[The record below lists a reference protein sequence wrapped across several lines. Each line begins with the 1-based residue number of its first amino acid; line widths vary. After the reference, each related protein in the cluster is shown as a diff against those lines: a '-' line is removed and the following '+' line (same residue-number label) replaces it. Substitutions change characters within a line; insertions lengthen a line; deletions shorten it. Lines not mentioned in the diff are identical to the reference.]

1 MNYIFYRNVKNL
13 FKRLSQLI
21 LLTLCIGILVS
32 FYSCITAPKPLD
44 VNTKSFQD
52 IKEPPFLKVVLTST
66 LNQSSFQLTVNSDFT
81 VTEHNKETVIVTSP
95 PVAGV
100 YITPSPKGL
109 MFGNK
114 LIPYNDFDVWPDN
127 DAAITVNG
135 RSYHGGLWVHTL
147 PEDKLA
153 FCNVIDLETYLQS
166 VVGSELTPS
175 YPLQA
180 LIAQAIAARTYALF
194 EVKSAKI
201 SGRWFDLRDDTGS
214 QAYNGI
220 SSETPKTIDA
230 VLQSRGIVL
239 IYNDGLFKAFYHS
252 TCGGYTESVKDIF
265 KEPDIPPLKGRKCNY
280 CEISKFY
287 EWNTVISK
295 QDLAQFLINAKLI
308 PDGWVDRIAV
318 AAALPSGRADV
329 LKLYLAGGKTA
340 EKNVSAAEFRAAVGA
355 TYLKST
361 YFVIEDLG
369 NGFRFYGRGY
379 GHGVG
384 MCQMGAVGMAESAIS
399 AIDILQYYYPFS
411 QMVKIY

>member
-52 IKEPPFLKVVLTST
+52 IKEPPYLKVVLTAT
-66 LNQSSFQLTVNSDFT
+66 LNQESFPLSVNSSFSI
-81 VTEHNKETVIVTSP
+81 TEHNKDAPILTNGSI
-95 PVAGV
+95 ANV

-109 MFGNK
+109 MFGNT
-114 LIPYNDFDVWPDN
+114 LIPHNDFDVWPDN
-127 DAAITVNG
+127 DGAIAVNG
-135 RSYHGGLWVHTL
+135 RSYHGGLWVHAL
-147 PEDKLA
+147 PENKLA
-153 FCNVIDLETYLQS
+153 FCNIIDMETYLQS

-180 LIAQAIAARTYALF
+180 LIAQAIAARTYGLF
-194 EVKSAKI
+194 EIKSAKI

-220 SSETPKTIDA
+220 SSETVKTIEA
-230 VLQSRGIVL
+230 VEQSRGVIL

-265 KEPDIPPLKGRKCNY
+265 NEPEIPPLKGRKCNY

-287 EWNTVISK
+287 EWNTALSK
-295 QDLAQFLINAKLI
+295 GDVTQMLLNAKLI
-308 PDGWVDRIAV
+308 PAGSVSRIEITAT
-318 AAALPSGRADV
+318 LPSGRANV
-329 LKLYLAGGKTA
+329 LKLHLAGGKTA
-340 EKNVSAAEFRAAVGA
+340 EKSVSAAEFRAALGA

-361 YFVIEDLG
+361 YFVVEDLG
-369 NGFRFYGRGY
+369 NAFRFYGRGY
-379 GHGVG
+379 GHGAG